1 MSGENSNDNR
11 LVHVP
16 AIEEPRPP
24 RNLQDLLRYA
34 TEVGQN
40 SASNNNYAPLD
51 PERRRFLEEALK
63 SMTVDVAKELSDAI
77 NILKTLQNPESEQLD
92 EQEYEEA
99 LDKIADFV
107 DNIDAANDFFKLGGF
122 DIVSM
127 CLESPS
133 AGIRWRIADIIAQ
146 CTQNNPFCQ
155 AHAVSMN
162 FQQPL
167 LIMVDADKDSEC
179 KVKAFFAVSCIVR
192 DCSEGLKQFTDLDG
206 FSVVLRGMQSPLDRL
221 RNKTTFFLSSM
232 INKNPEIKE
241 ILFKMGFVE
250 QLIALIR
257 GEHTS
262 SHEHIISALLSLV
275 ENFEEAQAE
284 CRRPEFELR
293 LTLQNLI
300 NEYSQDEAFR
310 EEMSYIKD
318 LMTIIFSG
326 DSEEER

>member
-1 MSGENSNDNR
+1 MSGEGSNENR
-11 LVHVP
+11 VPNIP

-34 TEVGQN
+34 VEAGGN
-40 SASNNNYAPLD
+40 SASNNNVAPLD

-63 SMTVDVAKELSDAI
+63 SMTVDFAKELAEAI
-77 NILKTLQNPESEQLD
+77 QTLKSLQNPESEQLD
-92 EQEYEEA
+92 EEEYEAA

-122 DIVSM
+122 DVVNM

-133 AGIRWRIADIIAQ
+133 AGIRWRIADVVAQ

-155 AHAVSMN
+155 AHAVAMN

-167 LIMVDADKDSEC
+167 LTMVDLDNDDKC

-192 DCSEGLKQFTDLDG
+192 DCAEGLKQFISHDG
-206 FSVVLRGMQSPLDRL
+206 FSVVLRGMQSSVERL
-221 RNKTTFFLSSM
+221 RNKTTFFLSAM
-232 INKNPEIKE
+232 ITKNPDIKE

-257 GEHTS
+257 GDHTS
-262 SHEHIISALLSLV
+262 CHEHIISALLSLV
-275 ENFEEAQAE
+275 QNYDEAQAE

-293 LTLQNLI
+293 LTLQNLL

-310 EEMSYIKD
+310 EEIAYIRELMSIV
-318 LMTIIFSG
+318 FNG
-326 DSEEER
+326 DNEEER